1 MPTQS
6 TTKGLFAKQWTGV
19 MVQMPRYLLRDG
31 KAIHA
36 DIEPQWEVFT
46 YGDAKGRQTHALL
59 TAEAQKQLLNM
70 LPTQLLPLYKRME
83 LALSKA
89 A

>member
-1 MPTQS
+1 
-6 TTKGLFAKQWTGV
+6 
-19 MVQMPRYLLRDG
+19 MVLMPRYLLRDG

-36 DIEPQWEVFT
+36 DLEPQWEVFT
-46 YGDAKGRQTHALL
+46 YSDAKGRQTHALL
-59 TAEAQKQLLNM
+59 TAESEKQLLNM
-70 LPTQLLPLYKRME
+70 LPKQLLPLYKRME